1 MKTMFWVA
9 SVQLENDW
17 NENFCLTNANY
28 LSDLTGED
36 TSHKIICPL
45 FTATASNVFAASRF
59 APLKNGDQ
67 LTAKKN
73 QET

>member
-1 MKTMFWVA
+1 
-9 SVQLENDW
+9 
-17 NENFCLTNANY
+17 LTNANY